1 MDSKKTK
8 TYDVLSNTEALII
21 SGFTK
26 ALIGYSDYKGDI
38 IAVYDIDKCI
48 DIFAKDMTYDKA
60 VEHFYLNV
68 HGHKFTIGN
77 PMFVRLDKN
86 I

>member
-8 TYDVLSNTEALII
+8 TYEVLSNTEALII

-38 IAVYDIDKCI
+38 IAV
-48 DIFAKDMTYDKA
+48 
-60 VEHFYLNV
+60 
-68 HGHKFTIGN
+68 
-77 PMFVRLDKN
+77 
-86 I
+86 